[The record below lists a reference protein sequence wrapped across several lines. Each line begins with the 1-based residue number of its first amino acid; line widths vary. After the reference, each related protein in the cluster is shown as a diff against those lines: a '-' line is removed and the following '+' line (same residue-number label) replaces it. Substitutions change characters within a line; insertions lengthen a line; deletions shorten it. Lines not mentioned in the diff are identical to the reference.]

1 MTAQKGATGRDG
13 LAMLGGCRAVPREL
27 RIAAWPAVTEQDE
40 EAVRRVLASGRFTSA
55 SSGER
60 EIPALESDWARQV
73 GTRHCVAVGNGTAA
87 ISLALGA
94 LGVEP
99 GDEVIVPA
107 LSFIATAAAPLH
119 LLAVPVFVDID
130 PRTFNMV
137 PAAVEAAITPRT
149 KAIVVVH
156 LHGLPAEM
164 DEIGAIAARHGIAV
178 VEDAAQ
184 AHGAEYRGRQAGSM
198 GAINTFSLNVSKNL
212 ATCGEGGLITT
223 DDPELAT
230 RATML
235 RQFGELIPDRGE
247 RSYVSHM
254 LGWNNKPG
262 AVQAA
267 FTRSQLE
274 RFPQEAKQR
283 DENVRQLLA
292 RIAELP
298 GFLPPQVPE
307 DRTHAW
313 HILRFRVDA
322 AAFGL
327 ADRLAGPLR
336 AAVQRALRA
345 EGVPAAP
352 YQLMP
357 LPAQRVFR
365 ERRGLGGHPWAL
377 PGVPE
382 RPYREA
388 DFPVTL
394 RVIDDSFTIQ
404 KAHLH
409 PGAGP
414 LLDRYADAFAKV
426 WEHRDTIAQYAAS
439 LPYTPPWEQAAKTA
453 EAEWARAFGPTE
465 PQASAGS
472 AESSEGKCR

>member
-1 MTAQKGATGRDG
+1 MTAQRPTDSASR
-13 LAMLGGCRAVPREL
+13 LAMLGGARAVPKDL
-27 RIAAWPAVTEQDE
+27 RIAAWPRVTEQDE
-40 EAVRRVLASGRFTSA
+40 EAVRLALASGRYTTA

-60 EIPALESDWARQV
+60 EIPGLEEEWARYT
-73 GTRHCVAVGNGTAA
+73 GTRHAIAVSNGTAA
-87 ISLALGA
+87 ITVALGA
-94 LGVEP
+94 LGIEP

-130 PRTFNMV
+130 PRTYNMT
-137 PAAVEAAITPRT
+137 PEAIEAAITPRT
-149 KAIVVVH
+149 RAVVVVH

-164 DEIGAIAARHGIAV
+164 DEITALAARHGIAV

-184 AHGAEYRGRQAGSM
+184 AHGAEYRGRRAGSI

-223 DDPELAT
+223 DDDRLAT

-235 RQFGELIPDRGE
+235 RQFGELIPERGE
-247 RSYVSHM
+247 RSYVAHL
-254 LGWNNKPG
+254 LGWNNKPS
-262 AVQAA
+262 ALQAA
-267 FTRSQLE
+267 FTRSQLTRLPE
-274 RFPQEAKQR
+274 ESKRR
-283 DENVRQLLA
+283 DENVRQLLERVA
-292 RIAELP
+292 GLP
-298 GFLPPQVPE
+298 GFLPPVVPG

-313 HILRFRVDA
+313 HILRFRVDP

-327 ADRLAGPLR
+327 DDHLAGPLR
-336 AAVQRALRA
+336 ATVQRALRA

-365 ERRGLGGHPWAL
+365 DRLGLGAYPWAL

-388 DFPVTL
+388 DFPVTH
-394 RVIDDSFTIQ
+394 RVIDDSFALQ

-409 PGAGP
+409 PDAGP
-414 LLDRYADAFAKV
+414 LLQRYADAFEKV
-426 WEHRDTIAQYAAS
+426 WEHRDKLVGIAAS
-439 LPYTPPWEQAAKTA
+439 MPYTHPWEQAEKIA
-453 EAEWARAFGPTE
+453 EAEWDAAFGTE
-465 PQASAGS
+465 EARS
-472 AESSEGKCR
+472 